1 MPSTHDDI
9 AALREQVQALRDRA
23 ELRELFDRYVTA
35 LDTHDGTGP
44 EDSRYASLFTEDAT
58 FAFPIGVCEGIEAF
72 AAFQR
77 GARERWA
84 RIHHSSSNHSV
95 VLDGDRATLRVQQL
109 TTHVHHAGREP
120 AAHFEVG
127 GYSEARAVRTPAGWR
142 LSHVAFHVV
151 WDSGARLPELAG
163 VRL

>member
-9 AALREQVQALRDRA
+9 AALREQVQALSDRA

-35 LDTHDGTGP
+35 LDTRDGTGP

-95 VLDGDRATLRVQQL
+95 VLDGDRATLRAQQL
-109 TTHVHHAGREP
+109 TTHVHHAGRGP

>member
-44 EDSRYASLFTEDAT
+44 EDSPYASLFTEDAT

-77 GARERWA
+77 EARERWA

-109 TTHVHHAGREP
+109 TTHVHHAGRGP

-151 WDSGARLPELAG
+151 WDSGVRLPELAG
-163 VRL
+163 ARL

>member
-9 AALREQVQALRDRA
+9 AALREQVQALSDRA

-58 FAFPIGVCEGIEAF
+58 FSFPIGVCEGIEAF

-84 RIHHSSSNHSV
+84 RIHHTSSNHSV
-95 VLDGDRATLRVQQL
+95 VLDGDRATLRAQQL
-109 TTHVHHAGREP
+109 TTHVHHAGRGP
-120 AAHFEVG
+120 SAHFEVG